1 MLVAPARDL
10 RLDVLRGWMQ
20 VSIFISHVVGTQL
33 SWGIHAAWGV
43 SDSSEQ
49 FLFLSGFT
57 LGSVFALKASRM
69 GETAAARDLGGRTL
83 RLYATQMK
91 LFLTFMA
98 LVMLS
103 CWFLPWAGQLD
114 KLGWRF
120 LVEHPWQAIPGAAA
134 MLYQPSFLGILPSF
148 VFSMLLLAPFLWLHA
163 RIGAWALLPS
173 GALWAAVQAGWI
185 ATPGIGPDGLAFDPL
200 AWQFLYMI
208 GATMGVRALHGR
220 PLPRHWLLLVLA
232 AAVVLGGLVQALASH
247 GFIEASSWVREA
259 GSMKEVLAW
268 TRLLHALAL
277 AWLVAVLLPRRM
289 AWMEGWLGRV
299 LAPIGARSLPVFCLG
314 LFLAWFASLALMAF
328 PDEAWWLDP
337 ACIAL
342 GVASLALYAR
352 YPLPN
357 RSLWRMATHRGS
369 KA

>member
-91 LFLTFMA
+91 LFLAFMA

-103 CWFLPWAGQLD
+103 CWLLPWAGQLD

-232 AAVVLGGLVQALASH
+232 AAVVLGGLVQALRLARLH
-247 GFIEASSWVREA
+247 RG
-259 GSMKEVLAW
+259 VLLGARGGLDEGG
-268 TRLLHALAL
+268 TRLAAAAACAGAGLARRPCCCHA
-277 AWLVAVLLPRRM
+277 AWPGWRVGWAACWRPSARGACRCS
-289 AWMEGWLGRV
+289 ASACSWLGSPR
-299 LAPIGARSLPVFCLG
+299 
-314 LFLAWFASLALMAF
+314 
-328 PDEAWWLDP
+328 
-337 ACIAL
+337 
-342 GVASLALYAR
+342 
-352 YPLPN
+352 
-357 RSLWRMATHRGS
+357 WR
-369 KA
+369 